1 MPFRPLWWNETCRFK
16 VFGSFPSSCCT
27 GEIRTPLDLRLL
39 YFFVVGDGVLVV
51 VGLGERLSFAVA
63 VADGWES

>member
-1 MPFRPLWWNETCRFK
+1 MCTLE
-16 VFGSFPSSCCT
+16 VFGSFPGLSLT
-27 GEIRTPLDLRLL
+27 GEMRTPLDLRLL

-51 VGLGERLSFAVA
+51 VGLGGRLSFA

>member
-1 MPFRPLWWNETCRFK
+1 MRTLE
-16 VFGSFPSSCCT
+16 VFGSFPGPSLT

-63 VADGWES
+63 VAVADGWES